1 MTIPAYRGC
10 ALQIAVA
17 TACFTVALN
26 LYLAM
31 AGAMEQ
37 KPSAVFAE
45 VPKGQKVPE
54 MRLRGEIA
62 SSGERLLIIE
72 ASNFTFT
79 DLCVG
84 KTDATYIGHAHIHQ
98 GDRKI
103 GTAYSPIFSLG
114 TLPPGRHEF
123 VATLRTRDHRAI
135 VSAKGLA
142 VARITFVVRGPEG
155 SFGQ

>member
-1 MTIPAYRGC
+1 MTAPAYRGC
-10 ALQIAVA
+10 AMQIAVA
-17 TACFTVALN
+17 TAFFTVALN
-26 LYLAM
+26 LYLAV

-45 VPKGQKVPE
+45 VSEGQKVPE
-54 MRLRGEIA
+54 ISLRGDIA

-84 KTDATYIGHAHIHQ
+84 KTDATHIGHAHIHQ

-114 TLPPGRHEF
+114 TLPPGTHEF
-123 VATLRTRDHRAI
+123 VVTLRTRDHRAI

-142 VARITFVVRGPEG
+142 IEKITFVVRGPEG
-155 SFGQ
+155 SLGQ